1 MEAREPLVFQ
11 IVNFFSQL
19 LDHLLIP
26 LSILLSELGRIF
38 PYLRLIDLS
47 FNLIPQVVHFPNKFF
62 VFHLKH
68 AEVFLFVTQFGYG
81 LNRGLVAF

>member
-19 LDHLLIP
+19 LDLLLIS

-38 PYLRLIDLS
+38 PYLRLIDLR
-47 FNLIPQVVHFPNKFF
+47 FNLIPQLVHFPNKFF
-62 VFHLKH
+62 IFLLKH
-68 AEVFLFVTQFGYG
+68 S
-81 LNRGLVAF
+81 